1 MTPSS
6 LELFRKII
14 RFGIVTRSISRI
26 IFEHLANRP
35 WLCPLSYE
43 DPTCMFGHFCIWDIP
58 FCQVMNITESGSCK
72 LVMLSESESDDQCL
86 REQNI
91 KMFPCVNMHQC
102 HQWRKTCPMHWHW
115 LTMSCAKKWH
125 WTGNVNICTKHI
137 SYNLFCGNSISLWP
151 LNNKV
156 KYVKEKMTPS
166 PTYRQ

>member
-58 FCQVMNITESGSCK
+58 FCQVMNITESVSCK
-72 LVMLSESESDDQCL
+72 LVNSHVIRKWKWWSMFARAKHKNVSLCQYAPVPPVEKNLPDALALTDNELCKEMALNWKCEHLHKTHFVQSFLWKLHLSL
-86 REQNI
+86 AF
-91 KMFPCVNMHQC
+91 K
-102 HQWRKTCPMHWHW
+102 
-115 LTMSCAKKWH
+115 
-125 WTGNVNICTKHI
+125 
-137 SYNLFCGNSISLWP
+137 
-151 LNNKV
+151 
-156 KYVKEKMTPS
+156 
-166 PTYRQ
+166 